1 WSDQQNARDSGADYM
16 RIWRSSESK
25 DWSSSTL
32 ASEGGFGDIEQV
44 QKGLSYQGDIHWNTL
59 RTGPVSHRLQTGIAL
74 DYQHVHFER
83 TSPHYSNALNKTA
96 STDWCAPN
104 DPWCSVGDT
113 INGWPGQ
120 YMTQYSMLEAG
131 EVEFSTRQW
140 AHYLQDDMQ
149 YKRLSLRPGG
159 RIDSDNYMDQT
170 TVSPRFAAEL
180 DVLGNGNTLVTA
192 GANRYYGRNFYT
204 YRLRESLEQ
213 MEVSYSREDQ
223 DAPWIAGER
232 SPAGSRFSQLDIPY
246 NDELSLALSHIR
258 WSTRFTLKYVERKAR
273 DQVSRA
279 WGSQIGQ
286 PSEDPDQL
294 KSNYYT
300 YYNGG
305 QSDSEIWSL

>member
-1 WSDQQNARDSGADYM
+1 GSFSRKQSTIPTRTFGLTHDTPEANQQQDRELQIDNYFLKAVWDINPDLRLSGSITHAPEEDRGYGSNALSSYRVTKAGGDAFNLALDWKSPLGLISHKLGWSDQQNARDSGADYM

-59 RTGPVSHRLQTGIAL
+59 RTGPVSHRLHTGIAL

-140 AHYLQDDMQ
+140 ALYLQDDMQ
-149 YKRLSLRPGG
+149 YKRLSLRPGV

-204 YRLRESLEQ
+204 
-213 MEVSYSREDQ
+213 
-223 DAPWIAGER
+223 
-232 SPAGSRFSQLDIPY
+232 
-246 NDELSLALSHIR
+246 
-258 WSTRFTLKYVERKAR
+258 
-273 DQVSRA
+273 
-279 WGSQIGQ
+279 
-286 PSEDPDQL
+286 
-294 KSNYYT
+294 
-300 YYNGG
+300 
-305 QSDSEIWSL
+305 